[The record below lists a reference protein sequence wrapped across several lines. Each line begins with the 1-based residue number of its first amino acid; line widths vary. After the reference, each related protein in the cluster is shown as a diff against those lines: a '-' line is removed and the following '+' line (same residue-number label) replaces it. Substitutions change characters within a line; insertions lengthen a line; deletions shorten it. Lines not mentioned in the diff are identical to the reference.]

1 LAVSTWSWI
10 GVAFGIALAIYVA
23 LVLTLLIVGRRT
35 DARAWAGFVPD
46 CAILFTRL
54 VKDPGVPRRHK
65 ILLALLVGYLS
76 MPFDLIPDFI
86 PVVGV
91 LDDAI
96 IVAVVLRA
104 LFRGAGPEVVR
115 EHWPGPQPSLDLK
128 AAARS
133 YSAVRPSSNA
143 SGSGPTISEGSTSG
157 TGRSSSPSRKNMAAA
172 TAATT
177 REAARPRAIAAFTSR
192 LTSSSRH

>member
-10 GVAFGIALAIYVA
+10 GAAFAIALAIYVA
-23 LVLTLLIVGRRT
+23 LVLTLLVVGRRT

-54 VKDPGVPRRHK
+54 VKDPRVPRRHK

-86 PVVGV
+86 PVVGA

-96 IVAVVLRA
+96 IVAVVLRT
-104 LFRGAGPEVVR
+104 LFRGAGPAAQVESPLRR
-115 EHWPGPQPSLDLK
+115 ED
-128 AAARS
+128 AR
-133 YSAVRPSSNA
+133 ACRCPVP
-143 SGSGPTISEGSTSG
+143 
-157 TGRSSSPSRKNMAAA
+157 
-172 TAATT
+172 
-177 REAARPRAIAAFTSR
+177 ARPRLELSGEIERQRMIDVARPRLVDVRVATLRGPIANDYADLLLELRSTRSCDFED
-192 LTSSSRH
+192 